1 MSKVEN
7 LNLRFIDL
15 NELKIKRMESGE
27 TFNIV
32 AFTYTFPMLDQSI
45 AAISEDLA
53 SAFSSSLEEEFQK
66 AKQKNEKDNSYLF
79 TFDIAAAFQNDDD
92 VDSIVKIILMEFNG
106 WLCSKENREREHRF
120 GLPAELTDIQD
131 NNHHIMK
138 MVNRKTKTDK
148 FNLSIAITNMET
160 QDSCFYSYIR

>member
-1 MSKVEN
+1 MSKIEN

-32 AFTYTFPMLDQSI
+32 AFTYTFPTLDQPI

-66 AKQKNEKDNSYLF
+66 AKQKNGKL
-79 TFDIAAAFQNDDD
+79 
-92 VDSIVKIILMEFNG
+92 
-106 WLCSKENREREHRF
+106 
-120 GLPAELTDIQD
+120 
-131 NNHHIMK
+131 
-138 MVNRKTKTDK
+138 
-148 FNLSIAITNMET
+148 LSDWKPT
-160 QDSCFYSYIR
+160 